1 MLRLALVCPVYN
13 DWTSFGILLSNLD
26 QLFDGSG
33 AHIHVYAI
41 DDGSLVSTDI
51 TAFPATPNLAKIE
64 IVKLVGNVGHQR
76 AIMIGLCDISERA
89 DFDAV
94 VVLDCDG
101 EDQPADILKLL
112 KAYDANPSSIVVAQ
126 RVARSEGGMFKFF
139 YSIYKSLFK
148 FMTGQ
153 AIDFGNFCLIPKKM
167 LTRLVHLPES
177 WNHLAA
183 AIVRSGMPIVRVPTQ
198 RGIRYAGSSNMN
210 FMSLTI
216 HGLGAISVF
225 IETLLMRI
233 FLIVLMAIAIYLLCI
248 ATFATYYYWIGPFP
262 VPGWLKTALLISG
275 LILIQL
281 ALFAMVA
288 VFVVL
293 SGRTTQ
299 KLPPSLFS
307 KNYVDQIIEVK

>member
-13 DWTSFGILLSNLD
+13 DWASFSILLGKLD
-26 QLFDGSG
+26 QLFDASE
-33 AHIHVYAI
+33 AYVHIYAI
-41 DDGSLVSTDI
+41 DDGSLIQPDTVV
-51 TAFPATPNLAKIE
+51 FPVCINLDKIE

-112 KAYDANPSSIVVAQ
+112 KAHNVIPSSIVVAQ
-126 RVARSEGGMFKFF
+126 RVARSEGGIFIFF

-153 AIDFGNFCLIPKKM
+153 AIDFGNFCLVPKKM
-167 LTRLVHLPES
+167 LARLVHLPES

-198 RGIRYAGSSNMN
+198 RGVRYAGTSNMN

-233 FLIVLMAIAIYLLCI
+233 FLIVLIAIAIYVFCV
-248 ATFATYYYWIGPFP
+248 AAFTAYYYWMGPFL
-262 VPGWLKTALLISG
+262 VPSWVKTALLISG

-307 KNYVDQIIEVK
+307 KNYVDEIIEVK